1 MLFSQK
7 VAYFL
12 TVSFV
17 IFCFWTKLYG
27 TITSKLELNAKI
39 SVFVVCVEAIIY
51 LLLHNLHDITFKQ
64 NLDIKQKFGVNA
76 SVVTRN
82 NIVCKL
88 ARGCCLCYCKS
99 FSLVPDSTE
108 CTKFFLPKS
117 AVHYLYHLKSS
128 NTIGQRKTTNTGKY
142 FYPWFTFLT

>member
-1 MLFSQK
+1 M
-7 VAYFL
+7 
-12 TVSFV
+12 
-17 IFCFWTKLYG
+17 
-27 TITSKLELNAKI
+27 NAKI

-128 NTIGQRKTTNTGKY
+128 NTIGQRKTTNTGKH
-142 FYPWFTFLT
+142 FYLCFTLFNLKLSCTQLILVNSKDLL